1 RLSTMAALWAMGL
14 HSAARKRVWP
24 RWTRPAEIVVAR
36 CHARSLGRAGGVRQS
51 VRPRAISI
59 PHRQETM
66 GLLATC
72 QSRETL
78 FFTSQDT
85 IVGYEKSII
94 FLGKNLLKLALPSIE
109 PHREGQQHAG
119 YRKTHIPSDSYA
131 ITDSEW
137 THHSRSGSAFSSERR
152 AALGYT

>member
-1 RLSTMAALWAMGL
+1 MGL
-14 HSAARKRVWP
+14 HSAAHRRVRP
-24 RWTRPAEIVVAR
+24 RWARPAEIVVAR
-36 CHARSLGRAGGVRQS
+36 CHARSLGRAGGVRQR

-85 IVGYEKSII
+85 IAGYEKSII
-94 FLGKNLLKLALPSIE
+94 FLGKNLRKLALPSIE
-109 PHREGQQHAG
+109 PHREGQQPAG
-119 YRKTHIPSDSYA
+119 YRKTPMPPDFVVKTQPID
-131 ITDSEW
+131 IVEVV
-137 THHSRSGSAFSSERR
+137 
-152 AALGYT
+152 L